1 MNANSIMNLKEFLKH
16 HFANLDEAADV
27 LDVSRRTVE
36 NYIYVNPCGI
46 LKHSA
51 KFVQRKDLN
60 PLDFFEAVA
69 ETMEPLDETKSKQG
83 RTAAISK
90 QT

>member
-1 MNANSIMNLKEFLKH
+1 MNVPDTLKNLKEFINT
-16 HFANLDEAADV
+16 HFDNLDEAADV

-51 KFVQRKDLN
+51 KFVQRKGVN
-60 PLDFFEAVA
+60 PLDLFDAVA
-69 ETMEPLDETKSKQG
+69 ESMEQINEKKAKQ
-83 RTAAISK
+83 
-90 QT
+90 

>member
-1 MNANSIMNLKEFLKH
+1 MSVPDTLQNLKQFLRV
-16 HFANLDEAADV
+16 HFENLDEAADV

-51 KFVQRKDLN
+51 KFVQRKGVN
-60 PLDFFEAVA
+60 PLELFDAVA
-69 ETMEPLDETKSKQG
+69 ETMEQLNEAKAKQ
-83 RTAAISK
+83 
-90 QT
+90 

>member
-1 MNANSIMNLKEFLKH
+1 MNAPDTLMNLKEFIKT
-16 HFANLDEAADV
+16 HFENLDEAADV

-51 KFVQRKDLN
+51 KFVQRKGVN
-60 PLDFFEAVA
+60 PLELFDAVA
-69 ETMEPLDETKSKQG
+69 ETMEQLNEKK
-83 RTAAISK
+83 AEA
-90 QT
+90 

>member
-1 MNANSIMNLKEFLKH
+1 MNAPTTKNLKQFIKH
-16 HFANLDEAADV
+16 HFENLDEAADV

-51 KFVQRKDLN
+51 KFVQRKDVN
-60 PLDFFEAVA
+60 PLDLFDAVA
-69 ETMEPLDETKSKQG
+69 ESMEQLNETKAKQ
-83 RTAAISK
+83 
-90 QT
+90 

>member
-1 MNANSIMNLKEFLKH
+1 MNAVSTMKNLKEFIKDN
-16 HFANLDEAADV
+16 FESIDECADV

-51 KFVQRKDLN
+51 KFVQRKDIN
-60 PLDFFEAVA
+60 PLELFDAVG
-69 ETMEPLDETKSKQG
+69 ETMEQINEQRAKQ
-83 RTAAISK
+83 
-90 QT
+90 

>member
-1 MNANSIMNLKEFLKH
+1 MNAPDTLKNLKQFLNT
-16 HFANLDEAADV
+16 HFDNLDEAADL

-51 KFVQRKDLN
+51 KFVQRKGVN
-60 PLDFFEAVA
+60 PLDLFDAVA
-69 ETMEPLDETKSKQG
+69 ESMEQINEKK
-83 RTAAISK
+83 AKA
-90 QT
+90 

>member
-1 MNANSIMNLKEFLKH
+1 MNLKQFLKH

-27 LDVSRRTVE
+27 MDVSRRTVE

-51 KFVQRKDLN
+51 KFVQRKDVN
-60 PLDFFEAVA
+60 PLELFDAVA
-69 ETMEPLDETKSKQG
+69 ESMEQLNEAKTKQ
-83 RTAAISK
+83 
-90 QT
+90 

>member
-1 MNANSIMNLKEFLKH
+1 MNAVSTMKNLKEFIKDN
-16 HFANLDEAADV
+16 FDSIDECADV

-51 KFVQRKDLN
+51 KFVQRKDIN
-60 PLDFFEAVA
+60 PLELFDAVG
-69 ETMEPLDETKSKQG
+69 ETMEQINEQRAKQ
-83 RTAAISK
+83 
-90 QT
+90 

>member
-1 MNANSIMNLKEFLKH
+1 MNAPDTLKNLKEFLNV

-51 KFVQRKDLN
+51 KFVQRKDVN
-60 PLDFFEAVA
+60 PLDLFDAVA
-69 ETMEPLDETKSKQG
+69 ETMEQLNEKRSKQ
-83 RTAAISK
+83 
-90 QT
+90 

>member
-1 MNANSIMNLKEFLKH
+1 MNATVTLKNLKEFINT
-16 HFANLDEAADV
+16 HFDNLDEAADV

-51 KFVQRKDLN
+51 KFVQRKGVN
-60 PLDFFEAVA
+60 PLDLFDAVA
-69 ETMEPLDETKSKQG
+69 ESMEQINEKKARQ
-83 RTAAISK
+83 
-90 QT
+90 